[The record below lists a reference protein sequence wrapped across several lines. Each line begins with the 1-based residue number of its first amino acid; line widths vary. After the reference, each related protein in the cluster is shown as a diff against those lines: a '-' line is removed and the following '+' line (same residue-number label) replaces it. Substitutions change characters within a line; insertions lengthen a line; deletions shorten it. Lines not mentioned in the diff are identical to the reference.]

1 MVWNL
6 SVLGRLEKLKNGVV
20 IDWLQP
26 KDWTFFR
33 IVLDDSYSLIVGSG
47 QKIMEELEKK
57 MWTVIYV

>member
-1 MVWNL
+1 M
-6 SVLGRLEKLKNGVV
+6 GRLEKLKNGVV
-20 IDWLQP
+20 IDWLRP

-33 IVLDDSYSLIVGSG
+33 KVLDDSYSLIVGSG